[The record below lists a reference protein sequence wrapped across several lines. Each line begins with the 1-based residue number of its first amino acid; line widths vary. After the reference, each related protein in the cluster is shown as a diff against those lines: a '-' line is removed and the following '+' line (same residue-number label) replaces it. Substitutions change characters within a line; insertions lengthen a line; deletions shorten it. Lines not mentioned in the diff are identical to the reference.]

1 MLWCLENVR
10 DNIRTRQGR
19 RVFFLGEGDTLTSS
33 ARDYLTEERIPI
45 VPAAQAK
52 ITRYR
57 GLDGCYY
64 EEKPEHMT
72 QLTGEVLV
80 PKTHPRIRFRGSLDS
95 LESRILLLALEE
107 PELQAQ
113 CGELLDFVR
122 QILKCEVLEEPFR
135 VDRLLGM
142 TLDQVRTY
150 SQLPQQYLGIPHFM
164 PGPRHGLRVARLN
177 VLRTQV
183 RQTELE
189 AARAFPEGREDII
202 RGLNRLSSAVYILM
216 LKCVQQ
222 QGAT

>member
-19 RVFFLGEGDTLTSS
+19 RVFFLAEGDTLTSS

-52 ITRYR
+52 ITQYR

-107 PELQAQ
+107 PELQAP

-177 VLRTQV
+177 GLRTQV

>member
-113 CGELLDFVR
+113 CSELLDFVR

-142 TLDQVRTY
+142 TLDQVRAY

-177 VLRTQV
+177 GLRTQV

>member
-19 RVFFLGEGDTLTSS
+19 RVFFLGDGDTLTSS

-142 TLDQVRTY
+142 TLDQVRAY

-177 VLRTQV
+177 GLRTQV

>member
-19 RVFFLGEGDTLTSS
+19 RVFFLAEGDTLTSS

-80 PKTHPRIRFRGSLDS
+80 PKTHPRICFRGSLDS

-177 VLRTQV
+177 GLRTQV

-189 AARAFPEGREDII
+189 AAQAFPEGREDII

>member
-113 CGELLDFVR
+113 CSELLDFVR

-177 VLRTQV
+177 GLRTQV

>member
-113 CGELLDFVR
+113 CSELLDFVR

-135 VDRLLGM
+135 ADRLLGM
-142 TLDQVRTY
+142 TLDQVRAY

-177 VLRTQV
+177 GLRTQV

>member
-95 LESRILLLALEE
+95 LESRFLLLALEE

-177 VLRTQV
+177 GLRTQV

>member
-122 QILKCEVLEEPFR
+122 QILKSEVLEEPFR

-177 VLRTQV
+177 GLRTQV

>member
-113 CGELLDFVR
+113 CSELLDFVR

>member
-52 ITRYR
+52 ITQYR

-177 VLRTQV
+177 GLRIQV
-183 RQTELE
+183 RQTEL
-189 AARAFPEGREDII
+189 AAAQAFPEGREDII

>member
-113 CGELLDFVR
+113 CSELLDFVR

-135 VDRLLGM
+135 ADRLLGM

-177 VLRTQV
+177 GLRTQV

>member
-19 RVFFLGEGDTLTSS
+19 RVFFLAEGDTLTSS

-52 ITRYR
+52 ITQYR

-113 CGELLDFVR
+113 CGELL
-122 QILKCEVLEEPFR
+122 EEPFR

-177 VLRTQV
+177 GLRTQV

-189 AARAFPEGREDII
+189 AAQAFPEGREDII

>member
-19 RVFFLGEGDTLTSS
+19 RVFFLAEGDTLTSS

-113 CGELLDFVR
+113 CSELLDFVR

-135 VDRLLGM
+135 ADRLLGM

>member
-19 RVFFLGEGDTLTSS
+19 RVFFLAEGDTLTSS

-177 VLRTQV
+177 GLRTQV

>member
-177 VLRTQV
+177 GLRTQV

>member
-113 CGELLDFVR
+113 CSELLDFVR

-135 VDRLLGM
+135 ADRLLGM
-142 TLDQVRTY
+142 TLDQVRAY

-164 PGPRHGLRVARLN
+164 PGPRHGLQVARLN

>member
-113 CGELLDFVR
+113 CSELLDFVR

-164 PGPRHGLRVARLN
+164 PGPQHGLRVARLN

>member
-72 QLTGEVLV
+72 QLTGEMLV

-177 VLRTQV
+177 GLRTQV

-189 AARAFPEGREDII
+189 AAQAFPEGREDII

>member
-113 CGELLDFVR
+113 CSELLDFVR
-122 QILKCEVLEEPFR
+122 QILKC
-135 VDRLLGM
+135 DIM
-142 TLDQVRTY
+142 DQ
-150 SQLPQQYLGIPHFM
+150 L
-164 PGPRHGLRVARLN
+164 
-177 VLRTQV
+177 
-183 RQTELE
+183 
-189 AARAFPEGREDII
+189 II
-202 RGLNRLSSAVYILM
+202 CSL
-216 LKCVQQ
+216 
-222 QGAT
+222 

>member
-113 CGELLDFVR
+113 CSELLDFVR
-122 QILKCEVLEEPFR
+122 QILRCEVLEEPFR
-135 VDRLLGM
+135 ADRLLGM
-142 TLDQVRTY
+142 TLDQVRAY
-150 SQLPQQYLGIPHFM
+150 SPLPQQYLGIPHFM

-177 VLRTQV
+177 GLRTQV

>member
-19 RVFFLGEGDTLTSS
+19 RVFFLAEGDTLTSS
-33 ARDYLTEERIPI
+33 ARDFLTEERIPI

-177 VLRTQV
+177 GLRTQV

>member
-113 CGELLDFVR
+113 CSELLDFVR
-122 QILKCEVLEEPFR
+122 QILKCEVLEEPCR
-135 VDRLLGM
+135 ADRLLGM
-142 TLDQVRTY
+142 TLDQVRAY

-177 VLRTQV
+177 GLRTQV

-202 RGLNRLSSAVYILM
+202 RGLNRLRSAVYILM

>member
-19 RVFFLGEGDTLTSS
+19 RVFFLAEGDTLTSS

-113 CGELLDFVR
+113 CSELLDFVR

-135 VDRLLGM
+135 ADRLLGL
-142 TLDQVRTY
+142 TLDQVRAY

-177 VLRTQV
+177 GLRTQV

>member
-177 VLRTQV
+177 GLRTQV

-189 AARAFPEGREDII
+189 AAQAFPEGREDII

>member
-19 RVFFLGEGDTLTSS
+19 RVFFLAEGDTLTSS
-33 ARDYLTEERIPI
+33 ARDFLTEERIPI

-177 VLRTQV
+177 GLRTQV

-189 AARAFPEGREDII
+189 AAQAFPEGREDII